1 MQLILWDIDGTLV
14 STAGHGRYA
23 FFEAFETVFGRP
35 VEDDPPIAMGGRTDH
50 SIAAEIMAM
59 GGVEDGERH
68 LPAMYE
74 ALHDALRARAGAIA
88 AEGGPQPGVADA
100 IRAIDA
106 RGDAIQ
112 SLLTGNIEPNAH
124 VKLAAFGL
132 DELVEMDIGGYGSD
146 HGVRSELVGIARGK
160 ALAKHGVDIPPERVT
175 LIGDTPLDIE
185 AAHANGARAIAV
197 ATGPYT
203 VEELEQA
210 APEAALEDLTD
221 TAALLDALSR

>member
-23 FFEAFETVFGRP
+23 FFEAFEAVFGRP
-35 VEDDPPIAMGGRTDH
+35 VEDDPPVAMGGRTDH
-50 SIAAEIMAM
+50 SIALEIMAM
-59 GGVEDGERH
+59 GGVEDPEPH
-68 LPAMYE
+68 LPAMFG
-74 ALHDALRARAGAIA
+74 ALHDALQARAGAIA
-88 AEGGPQPGVADA
+88 AEGAPQPGVAEA

-106 RGDAIQ
+106 HGGAIQ

-146 HGVRSELVGIARGK
+146 HGVRAELVGIARGK
-160 ALAKHGVDIPPERVT
+160 ARAKHGVDIPPERVT

-185 AAHANGARAIAV
+185 AAHVNGARAVAV

-203 VEELEQA
+203 VAELEQA
-210 APEAALEDLTD
+210 GPEAALEDLSD
-221 TAALLDALSR
+221 TTAVLAVLA

>member
-23 FFEAFETVFGRP
+23 FFEAFEAVFGRP
-35 VEDDPPIAMGGRTDH
+35 VEDDPPVAMGGRTDH
-50 SIAAEIMAM
+50 SIALEIMAM
-59 GGVEDGERH
+59 GSVDDPETH
-68 LPAMYE
+68 LPAMFD
-74 ALHDALRARAGAIA
+74 ALHDALRKRAAAIA
-88 AEGGPQPGVADA
+88 AEGAPQPGVAEA

-106 RGDAIQ
+106 QGGTIQ

-132 DELVEMDIGGYGSD
+132 DQLVEMDIGGYGSD
-146 HGVRSELVGIARGK
+146 HGVRAELVGIARGK
-160 ALAKHGVDIPPERVT
+160 ARAKHGVDIPPERVT

-185 AAHANGARAIAV
+185 AAHANGARAVAV

-203 VEELEQA
+203 VAELEQA
-210 APEAALEDLTD
+210 GPEAALEDLSD
-221 TAALLDALSR
+221 TTAVLAALA

>member
-23 FFEAFETVFGRP
+23 FFEAFEAVFGRP
-35 VEDDPPIAMGGRTDH
+35 VEDDPPVAMGGRTDH
-50 SIAAEIMAM
+50 SIAVEIMGM
-59 GGVEDGERH
+59 GGVEDPERH
-68 LPAMYE
+68 LPAMYDALHE
-74 ALHDALRARAGAIA
+74 ALDARAPAIA
-88 AEGGPQPGVADA
+88 AEGGPQPGVAEA

-106 RGDAIQ
+106 RGGAIQ

-146 HGVRSELVGIARGK
+146 HGVRAELVGIARAK
-160 ALAKHGVDIPPERVT
+160 ARAKHGVDIPPARVT

-185 AAHANGARAIAV
+185 AAHANGARAVAV

-210 APEAALEDLTD
+210 GPEAAPVSYTHLTLP
-221 TAALLDALSR
+221 TTPYV